1 MSTTTTTLQKKV
13 LGTYGAGSSHWVGD
27 GFPVRNLFPSNGL
40 QLEVSPFLMLDY
52 AGPQYFKPAPEPR
65 GVGEHPHRGFET
77 VTIAYQGSVSHR
89 DSAGN
94 AGTIFPGDVQWMT
107 AASGVLH
114 EEMHEAEFTKN
125 GGVFEMIQLW
135 VRTCRRR
142 TRCRSPATRPSRR
155 SRIPVVNFATG
166 GHARIIAGEFLEASG
181 SAVAKGSSS
190 QHLHANQPVGH
201 HPEGSGEKVEL
212 TVPEGHNT
220 DVVLRKGDV
229 TVNGSGKLN
238 CEAKI
243 STLGRDGETIT
254 LEAKE
259 DTQLVLL
266 SGEPINEPIASYG
279 PFVMNTREEIMQAVT
294 DLKNGKFGR
303 L

>member
-1 MSTTTTTLQKKV
+1 MSTATTTQKKV
-13 LGTYGAGSSHWVGD
+13 LGTYGPGSSHWVGD

-77 VTIAYQGSVSHR
+77 VTLAYQGSVSHR
-89 DSAGN
+89 DSSGN

-114 EEMHEAEFTKN
+114 EEFHEAEFTRK
-125 GGVFEMIQLW
+125 GGTFEMIQLW
-135 VRTCRRR
+135 VNL
-142 TRCRSPATRPSRR
+142 PAKDKMSKPGYQAITKEQ
-155 SRIPVVNFATG
+155 IPVVNFDTG
-166 GHARIIAGEFLEASG
+166 GHVRVIAGELDG
-181 SAVAKGSSS
+181 AKGPAKTFTAIN
-190 QHLHANQPVGH
+190 LWDVILKA
-201 HPEGSGEKVEL
+201 GEKVEL

-220 DVVLRKGDV
+220 AVVLRKGDA
-229 TVNGSGKLN
+229 TLNGSAKLN
-238 CEAKI
+238 GEAKI
-243 STLGRDGETIT
+243 ATLAREGDTIT

-259 DTQLVLL
+259 DSQLVLL

-279 PFVMNTREEIMQAVT
+279 PFVMNTREEIMQAVE
-294 DLKNGKFGR
+294 DFKSGRFGK